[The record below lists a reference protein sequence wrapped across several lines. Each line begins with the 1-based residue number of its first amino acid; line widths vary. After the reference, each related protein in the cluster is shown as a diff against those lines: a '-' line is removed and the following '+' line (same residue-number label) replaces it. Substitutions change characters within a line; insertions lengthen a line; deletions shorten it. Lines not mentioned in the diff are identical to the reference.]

1 MTDDGAE
8 LPRWRGI
15 TEPTTVF
22 TDVVLAALAFVLAV
36 RLGHRSAVDDSAA
49 GAWLA
54 AGLLATGFAAVIGAV
69 AHATDPARDAG
80 SRERLWRSTLYI
92 SGLIGAATV
101 ASVAYFAARGSMRTV
116 LLTFAVI
123 KLVVF
128 VRQVSRTPVFRVA
141 AIDYGIALAILV
153 IGAVSEMLR
162 RGAPGMVW
170 LIAGVFVSLV
180 AGIVQAKRLAFHRQF
195 NHNDLYHVIQ
205 MVALYSFYRGG
216 LLLVDR

>member
-1 MTDDGAE
+1 MADDGAE
-8 LPRWRGI
+8 LPRWGRI
-15 TEPTTVF
+15 TEPTTVL
-22 TDVVLAALAFVLAV
+22 TDAVLALLAFLFAV

-54 AGLLATGFAAVIGAV
+54 AGLLATGFASVIGAM
-69 AHATDPARDAG
+69 AHATDPARDG
-80 SRERLWRSTLYI
+80 TFRERLWRGTLYA

-101 ASVAYFAARGSMRTV
+101 VSVAYFATRGRVRTV
-116 LLTFAVI
+116 LLAFAVI

-128 VRQVSRTPVFRVA
+128 VRQAARTPAFRVA

-153 IGAVSEMLR
+153 VGAVSEMLR

-170 LIAGVFVSLV
+170 LIGGVLVSLV
-180 AGIVQAKRLAFHRQF
+180 AGVVQARRLAFHRQF

-205 MVALYSFYRGG
+205 MVALYAFYRGG